1 LSSFSGLTLFD
12 LEQKYKYL
20 AYGLTLSSNVPIT
33 GLVSANSTTKPANL
47 RINFGTLPAV
57 SCSDNQIR
65 LRYASAYVGEC
76 GEPGLRIWDVD
87 EGSFLRIT
95 YIDGTDFWLDRE
107 LATLWALWP
116 ENCSLAD
123 TLTYLLGPILGLV
136 LRLRGIVCLHASA
149 VSIDDR
155 SAVFVGAE
163 GSGKST
169 TAAAFARE
177 GFAVLS
183 DDIVAL
189 AEHGDEFQVL
199 PAYPRVNLWPD
210 SVKLLYGSPDALPP
224 VSVGWDKRCLPLGEA
239 GGPRFEERHLHLG
252 TIYIF
257 GDVSEHTNE
266 SIEAISQKSALMM
279 LVGNT
284 YAANFLDAKQ
294 RAEEFAVLSRLVAA
308 VPVRKINPRRNVTGV
323 NELCKLIRQDFVRK
337 PVGSHHH

>member
-1 LSSFSGLTLFD
+1 
-12 LEQKYKYL
+12 
-20 AYGLTLSSNVPIT
+20 VPIT
-33 GLVSANSTTKPANL
+33 GLVSANSTTKLANL
-47 RINFGTLPAV
+47 RISFGTLPAV
-57 SCSDNQIR
+57 SCSNEQIR
-65 LRYASAYVGEC
+65 LRYTSAYVGEC

-87 EGSFLRIT
+87 DGSFLRIT
-95 YIDGTDFWLDRE
+95 YVDGTEFWLDRE
-107 LATLWALWP
+107 LATLWAHWP

-123 TLTYLLGPILGLV
+123 TLTYLLGPVLGLV

-189 AEHGDEFQVL
+189 VDRGDEFQVL
-199 PAYPRVNLWPD
+199 PAYPRVNLWSD

-224 VSVGWDKRCLPLGEA
+224 VSAGWDKRCLALGEA
-239 GGPRFEERHLHLG
+239 GGPRFEERHLRLG

-257 GDVSEHTNE
+257 DEISGDATEN
-266 SIEAISQKSALMM
+266 IEDISQKSALMM

-284 YAANFLDAKQ
+284 YATNFLDAKQ
-294 RAEEFAVLSRLVAA
+294 RAEEFAALSRLVAA
-308 VPVRKINPRRNVTGV
+308 VRVRRINPRRNVTAV
-323 NELCKLIRQDFVRK
+323 NELCELIRQDFVGLRK
-337 PVGSHHH
+337 PAGSHHH